1 MPPPARLCAAVRRT
15 GAAVRFG
22 TVRTCPQPHTPNTV
36 KPHNNPPAPKPATP
50 ATLDRVTFGERL
62 KQTRKQYGWT
72 LQKLADISGVS
83 ITTISRA
90 ERGQIALGYDNISA
104 LGQALQID
112 IGELFANVGHKPA
125 PFTKP
130 VVTRAGD
137 GVSYKGRTV
146 SYEFLGTT
154 ASGKKMSPVL
164 ATIHSRAIE
173 GPASFAKHDGEEFV
187 YVISGAIDVHFD
199 NGDCIQL
206 SRGDS
211 LYFDSRI
218 GHAYVSTSRQL
229 AKVVAVLTEE
239 IASRR
244 GEFAP

>member
-1 MPPPARLCAAVRRT
+1 MKEARKE
-15 GAAVRFG
+15 F
-22 TVRTCPQPHTPNTV
+22 
-36 KPHNNPPAPKPATP
+36 
-50 ATLDRVTFGERL
+50 
-62 KQTRKQYGWT
+62 GWT
-72 LQKLADISGVS
+72 LQKLAEVSGVS

-104 LGQALQID
+104 LGHTLKID
-112 IGELFANVGHKPA
+112 IGELFASVGHKPA
-125 PFTKP
+125 PFAKP

-137 GVSYKGRTV
+137 GVGYKGRTV

-164 ATIHSRAIE
+164 ATIHSRTIE
-173 GPASFAKHDGEEFV
+173 GADSFAQHPGEEFV
-187 YVISGAIDVHFD
+187 YVISGEIDVHFD
-199 NGDCIQL
+199 NGELIKL

-229 AKVVAVLTEE
+229 AKVIAVLTEE
-239 IASRR
+239 IS
-244 GEFAP
+244 GKNGGFAP

>member
-1 MPPPARLCAAVRRT
+1 MRLFGKVRVCLHPT
-15 GAAVRFG
+15 
-22 TVRTCPQPHTPNTV
+22 TPDIL
-36 KPHNNPPAPKPATP
+36 KPHNKQPAPKPATP
-50 ATLDRVTFGERL
+50 GILDRVTFGERL

-72 LQKLADISGVS
+72 LQKLADMSGVS

-125 PFTKP
+125 PFTQP
-130 VVTRAGD
+130 VITRAGE

-164 ATIHSRAIE
+164 ATIHSRAVE
-173 GPASFAKHDGEEFV
+173 GPSSFAQHDGEEFV
-187 YVISGAIDVHFD
+187 YVLSGAIEVHFAT
-199 NGDCIQL
+199 GDCIKL

-239 IASRR
+239 ISSPR
-244 GEFAP
+244 GAFAP

>member
-1 MPPPARLCAAVRRT
+1 M
-15 GAAVRFG
+15 
-22 TVRTCPQPHTPNTV
+22 
-36 KPHNNPPAPKPATP
+36 KPISKSSSAKSFAT
-50 ATLDRVTFGERL
+50 ATLDRHTFGQRL
-62 KQTRKQYGWT
+62 KETRKEYGWT
-72 LQKLADISGVS
+72 LQKLAEISGVS

-104 LGQALQID
+104 LGQALKID

-125 PFTKP
+125 PFARP
-130 VVTRAGD
+130 ILTRAGD
-137 GVSYKGRTV
+137 GVNYEGRTV
-146 SYEFLGTT
+146 SYEFLSTT

-173 GPASFAKHDGEEFV
+173 GPENFAKHPGEEFV
-187 YVISGAIDVHFD
+187 YVISGAIDVHFET
-199 NGDCIQL
+199 GELIKL
-206 SRGDS
+206 AKGDS

-239 IASRR
+239 ITAKN
-244 GEFAP
+244 GGFAP

>member
-1 MPPPARLCAAVRRT
+1 M
-15 GAAVRFG
+15 
-22 TVRTCPQPHTPNTV
+22 
-36 KPHNNPPAPKPATP
+36 
-50 ATLDRVTFGERL
+50 TFGERL

-72 LQKLADISGVS
+72 LQKLAEISGVS

-104 LGQALQID
+104 LGQALRID
-112 IGELFANVGHKPA
+112 IGELFSSADSKPA
-125 PFTKP
+125 PFTQP
-130 VVTRAGD
+130 VLTRAGE
-137 GVSYKGRTV
+137 GVNYKGRTV

-164 ATIHSRAIE
+164 ATIHSRTLE
-173 GPASFAKHDGEEFV
+173 GPENFAKHDGEEFV
-187 YVISGAIDVHFD
+187 YVLRGEIDVHFD
-199 NGDCIQL
+199 TGELIQL

-229 AKVVAVLTEE
+229 AKVIAVLTEE
-239 IASRR
+239 ISHPHR
-244 GEFAP
+244 EFTP